1 MMYQNTPF
9 DVYFLGV
16 IHEVN
21 LGGGDNIR
29 DPDVQLIDKVEEAQ
43 VGYTINAY
51 NANVISVLM
60 MTLVESRYSAN
71 PAQLEA
77 SP

>member
-1 MMYQNTPF
+1 MYENTPF

-43 VGYTINAY
+43 VGDTINAY
-51 NANVISVLM
+51 ICQCNFCSDDYVS
-60 MTLVESRYSAN
+60 
-71 PAQLEA
+71 
-77 SP
+77 

>member
-51 NANVISVLM
+51 G
-60 MTLVESRYSAN
+60 
-71 PAQLEA
+71 
-77 SP
+77 